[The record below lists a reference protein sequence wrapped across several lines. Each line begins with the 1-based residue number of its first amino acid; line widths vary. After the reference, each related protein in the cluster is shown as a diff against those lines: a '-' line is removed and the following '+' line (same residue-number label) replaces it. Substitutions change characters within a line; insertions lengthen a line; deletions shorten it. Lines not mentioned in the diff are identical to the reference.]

1 LEKVFEAYDFRLSK
15 SKTEYIECNFSKRR
29 SSSTL
34 GVKVGDHII
43 PQVTRFK
50 YLGSI
55 VQNDREIEADVNH
68 RIQVEWLKWRRALS
82 VLCDKKI
89 LFKLKEKFY
98 WTTVRPTM
106 CWSKKLFDESFN
118 DKKPRGINDKFYKW
132 WFTDVCTWVF
142 VKRTWIT

>member
-15 SKTEYIECNFSKRR
+15 SKAEYIECNFSKRR

-68 RIQVEWLKWRRALS
+68 RIQVE
-82 VLCDKKI
+82 
-89 LFKLKEKFY
+89 
-98 WTTVRPTM
+98 
-106 CWSKKLFDESFN
+106 
-118 DKKPRGINDKFYKW
+118 
-132 WFTDVCTWVF
+132 
-142 VKRTWIT
+142 